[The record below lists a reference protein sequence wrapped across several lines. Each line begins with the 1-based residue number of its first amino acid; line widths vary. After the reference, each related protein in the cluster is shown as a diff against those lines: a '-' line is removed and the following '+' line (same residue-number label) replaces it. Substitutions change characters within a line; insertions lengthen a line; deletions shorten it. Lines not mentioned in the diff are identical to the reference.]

1 MASARTVNWDPPE
14 RLSVAARKVWDEV
27 RARGRMHPSV
37 DPEMLETYCAL
48 VIRWREAAAKVAEE
62 GLVVDG
68 GEKRGAVVH
77 PALAAERELAEQ
89 IRKWSPLFNR
99 PAGVRRKAGPM
110 YDATRRSI
118 TAAELDTKPEFE
130 GVREAVL
137 TLAWLIDEAQREGL
151 EALQKATYNLIPS
164 YVKGCAELQITPR
177 VDPGRRVEEGGQ
189 GWQAH
194 EVRRRGRRAPR
205 ARRELSAPRSTR
217 CAGRSRRDAVRR
229 TSTRSTSATWRR
241 RRRLTCSG
249 TPSHVSALR
258 RCAS

>member
-1 MASARTVNWDPPE
+1 MASAKTINWDPPD
-14 RLSVAARKVWDEV
+14 RLSNEAREVWDEV

-48 VIRWREAAAKVAEE
+48 VIRWREAAKKVADE

-164 YVKGCAELQITPR
+164 YVKGCAELQITPASIPADALKKAGK
-177 VDPGRRVEEGGQ
+177 VGKLTKFGD
-189 GWQAH
+189 AAAA
-194 EVRRRGRRAPR
+194 RRGR
-205 ARRELSAPRSTR
+205 
-217 CAGRSRRDAVRR
+217 V
-229 TSTRSTSATWRR
+229 
-241 RRRLTCSG
+241 
-249 TPSHVSALR
+249 
-258 RCAS
+258 AS